1 MVKFPWRNLLYI
13 NAYRRSIMK
22 KKIALILVL
31 ALTVFALAACGG
43 TDTKDEGATDMK
55 VLKIGASTVPHAEIL
70 EFVKPMLA
78 EEGIDLQI
86 TEYTDYVIP
95 NTAVESHELDA
106 NYFQHVPYMDSFNE
120 ENGTHLVSAI
130 AVHYEPMGLFAGK
143 TAALADLAD
152 GATIAVPNDPTNE
165 ARALLLLQQEGL
177 IKVKDGVGLNATPND
192 IVDNPKN
199 IKFFEAEAA
208 AVARSLQDVDFAIV
222 NGNYALEAGLKVTD
236 ALAVENKDSEA
247 AQTFANIVS
256 VYDGDQEK
264 PEIQAL
270 AKALTSEE
278 TRKFIED
285 TYQGAV
291 VPVF

>member
-1 MVKFPWRNLLYI
+1 MLIKGRKMN
-13 NAYRRSIMK
+13 MK
-22 KKIALILVL
+22 KKLALILVL

-43 TDTKDEGATDMK
+43 GDTKDEGAADTTDK
-55 VLKIGASTVPHAEIL
+55 TEAAVLKIGASSVPHAEIL
-70 EFVKPMLA
+70 EFVKPILA

-106 NYFQHVPYMDSFNE
+106 NYFQHQPYLDSFNE
-120 ENGTHLVSAI
+120 ENGTHIVAAAAI
-130 AVHYEPMGLFAGK
+130 HYEPMGLFAGK
-143 TAALADLAD
+143 TASLDALAD

-165 ARALLLLQQEGL
+165 ARALQLLQQEGL
-177 IKVKDGVGLNATPND
+177 IKLKDGVGLEATPND
-192 IVDNPKN
+192 IVENAKN

-236 ALAVENKDSEA
+236 ALAVESKDSVA
-247 AQTFANIVS
+247 AQTFANILA

-270 AKALTSEE
+270 VKALTSDE
-278 TRKFIED
+278 TRAFIEE
-285 TYQGAV
+285 TYQGSV

>member
-1 MVKFPWRNLLYI
+1 
-13 NAYRRSIMK
+13 MK

-43 TDTKDEGATDMK
+43 AKEEGAADTTDQTEAA
-55 VLKIGASTVPHAEIL
+55 VLKIGASSVPHAEIL
-70 EFVKPMLA
+70 EFVKPILA

-86 TEYTDYVIP
+86 TEYTDYIIP

-106 NYFQHVPYMDSFNE
+106 NYFQHQPYLDSFNA
-120 ENGTHLVSAI
+120 ENGTHLVAAAAI
-130 AVHYEPMGLFAGK
+130 HYEPMGLFAGK
-143 TAALADLAD
+143 TASLDAIAD

-165 ARALLLLQQEGL
+165 ARALQLLQQEGL
-177 IKVKDGVGLNATPND
+177 IKIKDGAGLNATPND
-192 IVDNPKN
+192 IVENPKN

-236 ALAVENKDSEA
+236 ALAVESKDSEA
-247 AQTFANIVS
+247 AQTFANIVA

-270 AKALTSEE
+270 VKALTSEE
-278 TRKFIED
+278 TREFIEE
-285 TYQGAV
+285 TYQGSV

>member
-1 MVKFPWRNLLYI
+1 
-13 NAYRRSIMK
+13 MK

-43 TDTKDEGATDMK
+43 GNGGGDAKDEGAAEMK
-55 VLKIGASTVPHAEIL
+55 VLKVGATSVPHAEIL

-78 EEGIDLQI
+78 EEGIDLRI

-106 NYFQHVPYMDSFNE
+106 NYFQHMPYLEDFNKK
-120 ENGTHLVSAI
+120 NGTHLVSAV

-143 TAALADLAD
+143 SANLDALAD

-165 ARALLLLQQEGL
+165 ARALQLLQQEGL
-177 IKVKDGVGLNATPND
+177 IKLKDRVGLNATPND
-192 IVDNPKN
+192 IVENPKN

-208 AVARSLQDVDFAIV
+208 AVARSLQDVDYAII
-222 NGNYALEAGLKVTD
+222 NGNYALEAGLKVSD
-236 ALAVENKDSEA
+236 ALAVESKDSEA
-247 AQTFANIVS
+247 AKTFANIVA
-256 VYDGDQEK
+256 VYDGDQNK

-278 TRKFIED
+278 TRTFIED
-285 TYQGAV
+285 TYQGSV

>member
-1 MVKFPWRNLLYI
+1 
-13 NAYRRSIMK
+13 MK

-43 TDTKDEGATDMK
+43 GETEDEGTADTS

-78 EEGIDLQI
+78 EQGIDLQI

-106 NYFQHVPYMDSFNE
+106 NYFQHVPYLTSFNE
-120 ENGTHLVSAI
+120 ENGTHLVSAVG
-130 AVHYEPMGLFAGK
+130 VHYEPMGLFAGK
-143 TAALADLAD
+143 TATLDALAD

-165 ARALLLLQQEGL
+165 ARALLLLEQEGL
-177 IKVKDGVGLNATPND
+177 IKLKDGIGLDATPND
-192 IVDNPKN
+192 IVENTKN

-208 AVARSLQDVDFAIV
+208 AVARSIQDVDYAIV

-236 ALAVENKDSEA
+236 ALAIESADSEA
-247 AQTFANIVS
+247 AQTFANIVA
-256 VYDGDQEK
+256 VYEGDEDR
-264 PEIQAL
+264 PEVQAL
-270 AKALTSEE
+270 ITALTSEE
-278 TRKFIED
+278 ARAFIEEN
-285 TYQGAV
+285 YQGAV

>member
-1 MVKFPWRNLLYI
+1 
-13 NAYRRSIMK
+13 MK

-43 TDTKDEGATDMK
+43 NSGGDAKEQGAADMK

-70 EFVKPMLA
+70 NFVKPMLA
-78 EEGIDLQI
+78 KKGIDLQI

-106 NYFQHVPYMDSFNE
+106 NYFQHVPYMDSFNK
-120 ENGTHLVSAI
+120 ENGTHLVSAV

-143 TAALADLAD
+143 SASLADLKD

-177 IKVKDGVGLNATPND
+177 IKIKDGAGLNATPND
-192 IVDNPKN
+192 IVENPKN

-208 AVARSLQDVDFAIV
+208 AVARSLQDVDYAII
-222 NGNYALEAGLKVTD
+222 NGNYALEAGLKVSD
-236 ALAVENKDSEA
+236 ALALESKDSEA
-247 AQTFANIVS
+247 AKTFANIVA
-256 VYDGDQEK
+256 VYDGDQNK

-270 AKALTSEE
+270 CKALTSEE

-285 TYQGAV
+285 TYQGSV

>member
-1 MVKFPWRNLLYI
+1 
-13 NAYRRSIMK
+13 MK

-43 TDTKDEGATDMK
+43 GGTDTKDEGSADKTEMS
-55 VLKIGASTVPHAEIL
+55 VLKIGASTVPHAAIL
-70 EFVKPMLA
+70 NFVKPILA
-78 EEGIDLQI
+78 KEGIDLQI

-106 NYFQHVPYMDSFNE
+106 NYFQHVPYMESFNE
-120 ENGTHLVSAI
+120 ENGTHLVSAV

-143 TAALADLAD
+143 TASLDALKD

-177 IKVKDGVGLNATPND
+177 IKIKDGVGLNATPND
-192 IVDNPKN
+192 IVENSKN

-236 ALAVENKDSEA
+236 ALAVESKDSEA
-247 AQTFANIVS
+247 AKTFANIVA
-256 VYDGDQEK
+256 VYDGDQSK

-270 AKALTSEE
+270 CKALTSEE

-285 TYQGAV
+285 KYQGAV

>member
-1 MVKFPWRNLLYI
+1 
-13 NAYRRSIMK
+13 MK
-22 KKIALILVL
+22 KKIALILIL

-43 TDTKDEGATDMK
+43 GDTEEEGTADTT

-78 EEGIDLQI
+78 EQGIDLQI

-106 NYFQHVPYMDSFNE
+106 NYFQHMPYLNKFNK
-120 ENGTHLVSAI
+120 ENGTHLVSAVG
-130 AVHYEPMGLFAGK
+130 VHYEPMGLFAGK
-143 TAALADLAD
+143 TASLDAIAD

-177 IKVKDGVGLNATPND
+177 ITLKEGIGLEATPLD

-199 IKFFEAEAA
+199 IEFFEAEAA
-208 AVARSLQDVDFAIV
+208 AVARSIQDVDFAIV
-222 NGNYALEAGLKVTD
+222 NGNYALEAGFKVTD
-236 ALAVENKDSEA
+236 ALAVESADSEA
-247 AQTFANIVS
+247 AQTFANIVA
-256 VYDGDQEK
+256 VYEGDEDR
-264 PEIQAL
+264 PEVQAL
-270 AKALTSEE
+270 ITALTSEE
-278 TRKFIED
+278 TRAFIEE
-285 TYQGAV
+285 TYQGSV

>member
-1 MVKFPWRNLLYI
+1 
-13 NAYRRSIMK
+13 MK

-43 TDTKDEGATDMK
+43 GDTKDEGAADNTEMT

-70 EFVKPMLA
+70 NFVKPILA

-120 ENGTHLVSAI
+120 ENGTHLISAV

-143 TAALADLAD
+143 TASLDELAD

-236 ALAVENKDSEA
+236 ALAVEDKDSEA

-256 VYDGDQEK
+256 VYEGDQER

-270 AKALTSEE
+270 AKVLTSEE
-278 TRKFIED
+278 VKKFLEE

>member
-1 MVKFPWRNLLYI
+1 
-13 NAYRRSIMK
+13 MK

-43 TDTKDEGATDMK
+43 GAAKDEGNSETT

-78 EEGIDLQI
+78 KEGIDLQI
-86 TEYTDYVIP
+86 TEYTDYIIP

-106 NYFQHVPYMDSFNE
+106 NYFQHQPYLDSFNA
-120 ENGTHLVSAI
+120 ENGTHLVPAV

-143 TAALADLAD
+143 TATLDALAD

-177 IKVKDGVGLNATPND
+177 IKLKDGIGLDATPND
-192 IVDNPKN
+192 IVENPKN

-208 AVARSLQDVDFAIV
+208 AVARSIQDVDFAIV
-222 NGNYALEAGLKVTD
+222 NGNYALEAGLKVSD
-236 ALAVENKDSEA
+236 ALAVESADSEA
-247 AQTFANIVS
+247 AQTFANIVA
-256 VYDGDQEK
+256 VYDGDQDR

-270 AKALTSEE
+270 VKALTSDE

>member
-1 MVKFPWRNLLYI
+1 MLIKGRKKN
-13 NAYRRSIMK
+13 MK

-43 TDTKDEGATDMK
+43 SSKDEGAADNTDK
-55 VLKIGASTVPHAEIL
+55 TEATVLKIGASSVPHAKIL
-70 EFVKPMLA
+70 EFVKPILA

-86 TEYTDYVIP
+86 TEYTDYIIP

-106 NYFQHVPYMDSFNE
+106 NYFQHQPYLDSFNA
-120 ENGTHLVSAI
+120 ENGTHLVAAAAI
-130 AVHYEPMGLFAGK
+130 HYEPMGLFAGK
-143 TAALADLAD
+143 TATLDAIAD

-165 ARALLLLQQEGL
+165 ARALQLLQQEGL
-177 IKVKDGVGLNATPND
+177 IKLKDGVGLNATPND
-192 IVDNPKN
+192 IVENSKN

-208 AVARSLQDVDFAIV
+208 AVARSLQDVDYAII

-236 ALAVENKDSEA
+236 ALAVESKDSEA
-247 AQTFANIVS
+247 AQTFANIVA
-256 VYDGDQEK
+256 VYDGDQDR

-270 AKALTSEE
+270 VKALTSEE
-278 TRKFIED
+278 TRTFIED
-285 TYQGAV
+285 TYQGSV

>member
-1 MVKFPWRNLLYI
+1 
-13 NAYRRSIMK
+13 MK

-31 ALTVFALAACGG
+31 ALTVVALAACGG
-43 TDTKDEGATDMK
+43 NSGGDAKEQGAADMK

-70 EFVKPMLA
+70 NFVKPMLA
-78 EEGIDLQI
+78 KEGIDLQI

-106 NYFQHVPYMDSFNE
+106 NYFQHVPYMDSFNK
-120 ENGTHLVSAI
+120 ENGTHLVSAV

-143 TAALADLAD
+143 SASLADLKD

-177 IKVKDGVGLNATPND
+177 IKIKDGVGLNATPND
-192 IVDNPKN
+192 IVENPKN

-208 AVARSLQDVDFAIV
+208 AVARSLQDVDFAII
-222 NGNYALEAGLKVTD
+222 NGNYALEAGLKVSD
-236 ALAVENKDSEA
+236 ALAVESKDSEA
-247 AQTFANIVS
+247 AKTFANIVA
-256 VYDGDQEK
+256 VYDGDQNK

-270 AKALTSEE
+270 CKALTSEE

-285 TYQGAV
+285 TYQGSV

>member
-1 MVKFPWRNLLYI
+1 
-13 NAYRRSIMK
+13 MK
-22 KKIALILVL
+22 KKIALILIL
-31 ALTVFALAACGG
+31 TLTVFALAACGG
-43 TDTKDEGATDMK
+43 GDAEKEGDVEMTALK
-55 VLKIGASTVPHAEIL
+55 VGASTVPHAEIL

-78 EEGIDLQI
+78 EQGIDLQI

-106 NYFQHVPYMDSFNE
+106 NYFQHMPYLESFNE
-120 ENGTHLVSAI
+120 KNKTHLVSAV

-143 TAALADLAD
+143 TASLDALAD

-192 IVDNPKN
+192 IVENLKN

-222 NGNYALEAGLKVTD
+222 NGNYALEAGLQVSD
-236 ALAVENKDSEA
+236 ALAVESSDSEA
-247 AQTFANIVS
+247 AQTFANIVA
-256 VYDGDQEK
+256 VYEGDEER
-264 PEIQAL
+264 PEVQAL
-270 AKALTSEE
+270 VKALTSEE
-278 TRKFIED
+278 TKKFMEEK
-285 TYQGAV
+285 YQGSV

>member
-1 MVKFPWRNLLYI
+1 
-13 NAYRRSIMK
+13 MK
-22 KKIALILVL
+22 KKIALILIL

-43 TDTKDEGATDMK
+43 GDTEDEGTADAT

-70 EFVKPMLA
+70 EFVKPILA
-78 EEGIDLQI
+78 EQGIDLQI

-106 NYFQHVPYMDSFNE
+106 NYFQHVPYLNSFNE
-120 ENGTHLVSAI
+120 ENGTHLVSAVG
-130 AVHYEPMGLFAGK
+130 VHYEPMGLFAGK
-143 TAALADLAD
+143 TASLDAIAD

-177 IKVKDGVGLNATPND
+177 IKLKDGIGLEATPLD

-199 IKFFEAEAA
+199 IEFFEAEAA
-208 AVARSLQDVDFAIV
+208 AVARSIQDVDFAIV

-236 ALAVENKDSEA
+236 ALAIESADSEA
-247 AQTFANIVS
+247 AQTFANIVA
-256 VYDGDQEK
+256 VYEGDEEK
-264 PEIQAL
+264 PEVQAL
-270 AKALTSEE
+270 ITALTSEE
-278 TRKFIED
+278 TRAFIEE
-285 TYQGAV
+285 TYQGSV

>member
-1 MVKFPWRNLLYI
+1 
-13 NAYRRSIMK
+13 MK
-22 KKIALILVL
+22 KIIALILIL

-43 TDTKDEGATDMK
+43 GDAEEEGTADTT

-70 EFVKPMLA
+70 EFVKPILA
-78 EEGIDLQI
+78 EQGIDLQI

-106 NYFQHVPYMDSFNE
+106 NYFQHVPYLNSFNE
-120 ENGTHLVSAI
+120 ENGTHLVSAVG
-130 AVHYEPMGLFAGK
+130 VHYEPMGLFAGK
-143 TAALADLAD
+143 TASLDAIAD

-177 IKVKDGVGLNATPND
+177 IKLKDGIGLEATPLD

-199 IKFFEAEAA
+199 IEFFEAEAA
-208 AVARSLQDVDFAIV
+208 AVARSIQDVDFAIV

-236 ALAVENKDSEA
+236 ALAIESADSEA
-247 AQTFANIVS
+247 AQTFANIVA
-256 VYDGDQEK
+256 VYEGDEEK
-264 PEIQAL
+264 PEVQAL
-270 AKALTSEE
+270 IKALTSEE
-278 TRKFIED
+278 TRAFIEE
-285 TYQGAV
+285 TYQGSV